1 MKTSI
6 TAILALAGAATVA
19 AADFPSNMPACGR
32 TCGTNMLG
40 KAAEF
45 KCKAE
50 DIACLCKDKNFVW
63 GIRDCSQQSCGSV
76 DDANVAIN
84 WGNQVC
90 ADAGFPVGVPPADG
104 VATSTGGSGG
114 SPTKTGDDAA
124 TTTGSGSDNGDN
136 DDATKTGDAAATTT
150 GSGSGDDDNENG
162 DATAITTST
171 WTSTF
176 TSGDAT
182 STATGTTT
190 ISGVNGVPDD
200 SSDAPESTVTSPI
213 VSTHTGESTTFET
226 TIGSTTIAGGDDAE
240 GTQPSDNNGA
250 TSTSTALGAH
260 MTAAPAFGF
269 IAAAGIAAAFL

>member
-1 MKTSI
+1 MKTTI

-32 TCGTNMLG
+32 TCGTAMLG
-40 KAAEF
+40 KASEF

-50 DIACLCKDKNFVW
+50 DIACLCKDSNFVW
-63 GIRDCSQQSCGSV
+63 GIRDCSMESCGSV

-84 WGNQVC
+84 WGNKIC
-90 ADAGFPVGVPPADG
+90 ADAGSPAGVPPADG
-104 VATSTGGSGG
+104 VASSTGGSGG
-114 SPTKTGDDAA
+114 SPTKTGD
-124 TTTGSGSDNGDN
+124 G
-136 DDATKTGDAAATTT
+136 AATTT
-150 GSGSGDDDNENG
+150 GSGSGDDANETG

-176 TSGDAT
+176 TSDDAT